1 MHLSVVHPL
10 QNGAVLRA
18 QFFRLHGVT
27 LASPSRS
34 TSGLRQEDGMVVFAM
49 CTDRV
54 SIDPWGCSCL
64 LWAGSSRLPSDAVSV
79 EMLRH
84 CRLAVQHGVAEG
96 FLVDTHHAPIEPQ
109 ELLALRVVRV
119 RTEYWARW
127 GNAARAE
134 RSGAKASLRGAR
146 SR

>member
-64 LWAGSSRLPSDAVSV
+64 LWAGCDRLPNDALSLGT
-79 EMLRH
+79 LRH
-84 CRLAVQHGVAEG
+84 CRLAAQRGIAEG
-96 FLVDTHHAPIEPQ
+96 FLLDRRHAPVERQ
-109 ELLALRVVRV
+109 ELVELRVVKV
-119 RTEYWARW
+119 GTEYWARW
-127 GNAARAE
+127 GKAARGE
-134 RSGAKASLRGAR
+134 LLRTGAFRRGAR
-146 SR
+146 SP